1 MTTLKKTLICVAL
14 MTFTFPLQ
22 ARNLFLN
29 GKDISSARG
38 QKLEKVSIFISDS
51 GDVFIT
57 APQYQVYEEKTF
69 VPISPAGKRMQ
80 HPEGLPKTSELANG
94 ASPVSTVVPTNSK
107 IDGEEVELEKK
118 PGTRTPE

>member
-14 MTFTFPLQ
+14 MAFTLPLQ

-38 QKLEKVSIFISDS
+38 QKLEKVSIFISES
-51 GDVFIT
+51 GDLFIT

-69 VPISPAGKRMQ
+69 VPISSAGKRMQ
-80 HPEGLPKTSELANG
+80 HPEGLPKASELTKG
-94 ASPVSTVVPTNSK
+94 ASPVSTVVPTSSK

-118 PGTRTPE
+118 PGTRAPE